1 MELQRQLQQEQEKR
15 PACKVPKTQLLLMI
29 HTVVVYQ
36 EEAEEGELWVG
47 CDVCDKWYCGYCE
60 NFSLP
65 PDVDI
70 YICTVCRQ

>member
-1 MELQRQLQQEQEKR
+1 
-15 PACKVPKTQLLLMI
+15 MI

-36 EEAEEGELWVG
+36 EEADEDELWIG
-47 CDVCDKWYCGYCE
+47 CNVCDKWYCGYCE

-70 YICTVCRQ
+70 YLHMYSMSTVILTACPPSEEEAP